1 MNRLFERGWKPWLMV
16 VVLAVV
22 ALVSFYKVAD
32 YAASPETHRQT
43 IEALEEK
50 KATVMKLTGAATG
63 VSVAITMIPGDAATP
78 IAEKLADLS
87 TIFLLV
93 FSAIYLEKYLVTIT
107 GYAAFKLLIPLA
119 CVSGIVAVLF
129 RSHIAK
135 QLAAKLA
142 VFGLAIVL
150 VIPASVGIS
159 NLIEDTYHSSIQSTI
174 DLALDTTEEIEE
186 DAELSAAKEE
196 EKKGN
201 LFSELLSKVSDTVT
215 VATDKI
221 ENVLNHYLEALA
233 VLLVTSCVIPVL
245 VLFFFV
251 WLVKIILG
259 VDIPTPKRDQWEGL
273 RHP

>member
-1 MNRLFERGWKPWLMV
+1 MNRLFERGWKPWLIV
-16 VVLAVV
+16 AVLAVT

-119 CVSGIVAVLF
+119 CGAGIVAVLF
-129 RSHIAK
+129 RSHVAK

-186 DAELSAAKEE
+186 DAELNAAKEE

-201 LFSELLSKVSDTVT
+201 FFSELLSTVT
-215 VATDKI
+215 ETVSVVTDKV

>member
-1 MNRLFERGWKPWLMV
+1 MNYKMEGYWRPLV
-16 VVLAVV
+16 IIAVLGVIAWF
-22 ALVSFYKVAD
+22 SFFVVAD
-32 YAASPETHRQT
+32 YASSPETHRET
-43 IEALEEK
+43 IEHLEETRE
-50 KATVMKLTGAATG
+50 TVMKLSLSSIG
-63 VSVAITMIPGDAATP
+63 VSSAITMIPGDVATP

-87 TIFLLV
+87 TYFLLV
-93 FSAIYLEKYLVTIT
+93 LSAIYLEKYLVTIT
-107 GYAAFKLLIPLA
+107 GYAAFKVLVPLA
-119 CVSGIVAVLF
+119 CAICAVGILS
-129 RSHIAK
+129 RSNFMKQIAT
-135 QLAAKLA
+135 KLA
-142 VFGLAIVL
+142 VFGCAIVL
-150 VIPASVGIS
+150 VIPASVGVS
-159 NLIEDTYHSSIQSTI
+159 NLIEKTYNSSIQSTI
-174 DLALDTTEEIEE
+174 DLALETTEEIEE

-259 VDIPTPKRDQWEGL
+259 VDIPAPKRDQWEGL

>member
-1 MNRLFERGWKPWLMV
+1 MNRLFERGWKPWLIV
-16 VVLAVV
+16 AVLAVT

-107 GYAAFKLLIPLA
+107 GYAAFKVLVPLA
-119 CVSGIVAVLF
+119 CAICAVGILSRCNF
-129 RSHIAK
+129 MKQIAT
-135 QLAAKLA
+135 KLA
-142 VFGLAIVL
+142 VFGCAIVL
-150 VIPASVGIS
+150 VIPASVGVS
-159 NLIEDTYHSSIQSTI
+159 NLIEKTYNSSIQSTI
-174 DLALDTTEEIEE
+174 DLALETTEEIEE
-186 DAELSAAKEE
+186 DTELSAAKEE

>member
-32 YAASPETHRQT
+32 YAASPETHRET

-87 TIFLLV
+87 TIFLMV
-93 FSAIYLEKYLVTIT
+93 FSAIYLEKYLVTII

-174 DLALDTTEEIEE
+174 DLALETTEEIEE
-186 DAELSAAKEE
+186 DADLNAAKEE

-201 LFSELLSKVSDTVT
+201 FFSELLSTVT
-215 VATDKI
+215 ETVSVATDKV

-245 VLFFFV
+245 VLFFFI

-259 VDIPTPKRDQWEGL
+259 VDIPTQKRDQWEGL

>member
-1 MNRLFERGWKPWLMV
+1 MKSMTTSKRSFGMRAFFQRIGYAMARFMYGRNGVDQLNRALAIAYLILFFGGYLLGSLWNMGGICGCLGF
-16 VVLAVV
+16 VLAI
-22 ALVSFYKVAD
+22 ALSVLYDRKIAKK
-32 YAASPETHRQT
+32 
-43 IEALEEK
+43 EE
-50 KATVMKLTGAATG
+50 VL
-63 VSVAITMIPGDAATP
+63 
-78 IAEKLADLS
+78 
-87 TIFLLV
+87 
-93 FSAIYLEKYLVTIT
+93 TIT
-107 GYAAFKLLIPLA
+107 GYAAFKVLVPLA
-119 CVSGIVAVLF
+119 CAICAVGILS
-129 RSHIAK
+129 RSNFMKQIAT
-135 QLAAKLA
+135 KLA
-142 VFGLAIVL
+142 VFGCAIVL
-150 VIPASVGIS
+150 VIPASVGVS
-159 NLIEDTYHSSIQSTI
+159 NLIEKTYNSSIQSTI
-174 DLALDTTEEIEE
+174 DLALETTEEIEE

-221 ENVLNHYLEALA
+221 ETVLNHYLEALA

>member
-1 MNRLFERGWKPWLMV
+1 MNRLFERGWKPWLIV
-16 VVLAVV
+16 AVLAVT

-119 CVSGIVAVLF
+119 CGAGIVAVLF
-129 RSHIAK
+129 RSHVAK

-186 DAELSAAKEE
+186 DAELNAAKEE

-201 LFSELLSKVSDTVT
+201 FFSELLSTVT
-215 VATDKI
+215 ETVSVVTDKV

-259 VDIPTPKRDQWEGL
+259 VDIPTPKGDQWEGL

>member
-1 MNRLFERGWKPWLMV
+1 MNRLYERGWRPWLAIAI
-16 VVLAVV
+16 LAVI
-22 ALVSFYKVAD
+22 AMVSFFRVAD

-43 IEALEEK
+43 IEALDEK

-107 GYAAFKLLIPLA
+107 GYAAFKVLIPLA
-119 CVSGIVAVLF
+119 CGAGIVAVLL
-129 RSHIAK
+129 RSHMAK
-135 QLAAKLA
+135 QLAVKLA
-142 VFGLAIVL
+142 VFGLSIVL

-159 NLIEDTYHSSIQSTI
+159 NLIEDTYHSSIQNTI
-174 DLALDTTEEIEE
+174 DLALETTEEIEE
-186 DAELSAAKEE
+186 DTELNAAKEE

-201 LFSELLSKVSDTVT
+201 IFSELLSTVT
-215 VATDKI
+215 ETVSIATDKV

-233 VLLVTSCVIPVL
+233 VLLVTTCVIPVL

-259 VDIPTPKRDQWEGL
+259 IDIPTPKRDQWEGL

>member
-16 VVLAVV
+16 AVLAVV

-32 YAASPETHRQT
+32 YASSPETHRQT

-119 CVSGIVAVLF
+119 CGAGIAAVLF

-174 DLALDTTEEIEE
+174 DLALETTEEIEE
-186 DAELSAAKEE
+186 DADLNAAKEE

-201 LFSELLSKVSDTVT
+201 FFSELLSTVT
-215 VATDKI
+215 ETVSVATDKV

-259 VDIPTPKRDQWEGL
+259 VDIPTPRRDQWEGL

>member
-16 VVLAVV
+16 VVLAVA

-32 YAASPETHRQT
+32 YAASPETHTET

-174 DLALDTTEEIEE
+174 DLALETTEEIEE

>member
-1 MNRLFERGWKPWLMV
+1 MNRLYERGWRPWLAIAI
-16 VVLAVV
+16 LAVV
-22 ALVSFYKVAD
+22 AMVSFFRVAD
-32 YAASPETHRQT
+32 YAASPETHRET
-43 IEALEEK
+43 IEALDEK

-107 GYAAFKLLIPLA
+107 GYAAFKVLIPLA
-119 CVSGIVAVLF
+119 CGAGIVAVLL
-129 RSHIAK
+129 RSHVAK
-135 QLAAKLA
+135 QLAVKLA
-142 VFGLAIVL
+142 VFGLSIVL

-159 NLIEDTYHSSIQSTI
+159 NLIEDTYHSSIQNTI
-174 DLALDTTEEIEE
+174 DLALETTEEIEE
-186 DAELSAAKEE
+186 DTELNAAKEE

-201 LFSELLSKVSDTVT
+201 IFSELLSTVT
-215 VATDKI
+215 ETVSIATDKV

-233 VLLVTSCVIPVL
+233 VLLVTTCVIPVL

-259 VDIPTPKRDQWEGL
+259 IDIPTPKRDQWEGL

>member
-1 MNRLFERGWKPWLMV
+1 MNRLFERGWKPWLIV
-16 VVLAVV
+16 AVLAVT

-119 CVSGIVAVLF
+119 CGAGIVAVLF
-129 RSHIAK
+129 RSHVAK

-150 VIPASVGIS
+150 VIPSSVGIS

-186 DAELSAAKEE
+186 DAELNAAKEE

-201 LFSELLSKVSDTVT
+201 FFSELLSTVT
-215 VATDKI
+215 ETVSVVTDKV

>member
-1 MNRLFERGWKPWLMV
+1 MDRLFKRGWKPWLIV
-16 VVLAVV
+16 AVLAVT

-119 CVSGIVAVLF
+119 CGAGIVAVLF
-129 RSHIAK
+129 RSHVAK

-186 DAELSAAKEE
+186 DAELNAAKEE

-201 LFSELLSKVSDTVT
+201 FFSELLSTVT
-215 VATDKI
+215 ETVSVVTDKV

>member
-1 MNRLFERGWKPWLMV
+1 MNRLYERGWRPWLAIAI
-16 VVLAVV
+16 LAVV
-22 ALVSFYKVAD
+22 AMVSFFRVAD
-32 YAASPETHRQT
+32 YAASPETHRET
-43 IEALEEK
+43 IEALDEK

-107 GYAAFKLLIPLA
+107 GYAAFKVLIPLA
-119 CVSGIVAVLF
+119 CGAGIVAVLL
-129 RSHIAK
+129 RSHMAK
-135 QLAAKLA
+135 QLAVKLA
-142 VFGLAIVL
+142 VFGLSIVL

-159 NLIEDTYHSSIQSTI
+159 NLIEDTYHSSIQNTI
-174 DLALDTTEEIEE
+174 DLALETTEEIEE
-186 DAELSAAKEE
+186 DTELNAAKEE

-201 LFSELLSKVSDTVT
+201 IFSELLSTVT
-215 VATDKI
+215 ETVSIATDKV

-233 VLLVTSCVIPVL
+233 VLLVTTCVIPVL

-259 VDIPTPKRDQWEGL
+259 IDIPTPKRDQWEGL

>member
-1 MNRLFERGWKPWLMV
+1 MNRLYERGWRPWLAIAI
-16 VVLAVV
+16 LAVV
-22 ALVSFYKVAD
+22 AMVSFFRVAD

-43 IEALEEK
+43 IEALDEK
-50 KATVMKLTGAATG
+50 KAPVMKLTGAAPG

-107 GYAAFKLLIPLA
+107 GYAAFKVLIPLA
-119 CVSGIVAVLF
+119 CGAGIVAVLL
-129 RSHIAK
+129 RSHVAK
-135 QLAAKLA
+135 QLAVKLA
-142 VFGLAIVL
+142 VFGLSIVL

-159 NLIEDTYHSSIQSTI
+159 NLIEDTYHSSIQNTI
-174 DLALDTTEEIEE
+174 DLALETTEEIEE
-186 DAELSAAKEE
+186 DTELNAAKEE

-201 LFSELLSKVSDTVT
+201 IFSELLSTVT
-215 VATDKI
+215 ETVSIATDKV

-233 VLLVTSCVIPVL
+233 VLLVTTCVIPVL

-259 VDIPTPKRDQWEGL
+259 IDIPTPKRDQWEGL

>member
-1 MNRLFERGWKPWLMV
+1 MNRLFERGWKPWLIV
-16 VVLAVV
+16 AVLAVT

-119 CVSGIVAVLF
+119 CGAGIVAVLF
-129 RSHIAK
+129 RSHVAK

-150 VIPASVGIS
+150 VIPSSVGIS

-186 DAELSAAKEE
+186 DAELNAAKEE

-201 LFSELLSKVSDTVT
+201 FFSELLSTVT
-215 VATDKI
+215 ETVSVVTDKV

-259 VDIPTPKRDQWEGL
+259 VDIPTQKRDQWEGL

>member
-1 MNRLFERGWKPWLMV
+1 MNRLFKRGWKPWLIV
-16 VVLAVV
+16 AVLAVT

-119 CVSGIVAVLF
+119 CGAGIVAVLF
-129 RSHIAK
+129 RSHVAK

-186 DAELSAAKEE
+186 DAELNAAKEE

-201 LFSELLSKVSDTVT
+201 FFSELLSTVT
-215 VATDKI
+215 ETVSVATDKV